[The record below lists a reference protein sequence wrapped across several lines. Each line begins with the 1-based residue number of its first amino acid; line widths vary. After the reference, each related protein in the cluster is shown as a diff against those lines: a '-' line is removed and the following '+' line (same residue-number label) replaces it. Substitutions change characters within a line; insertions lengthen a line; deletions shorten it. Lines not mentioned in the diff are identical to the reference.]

1 MYAEVSLA
9 KTSRGI
15 DKLYHYSVPA
25 ELKGVI
31 KVGHQVRVP
40 FGFRK
45 EIGYVVGFVDKP
57 EVSKVKDIIEI
68 ISPYPLFSEK
78 SVKLVRWLAGYYCS
92 FFITALRLAMPPGV
106 KKSEV
111 RKRVK
116 ATKPVSKPEAG
127 DSAEQRAT
135 GIDTGIGSVTEF
147 TGLKLTM
154 EQETALNKIKQAIDQ
169 NKLEKFLLYGIT
181 GSGKTEIYLQA
192 IAHLLAKGKSSIVM
206 VPEISLTPQLVQR
219 FRDRFQDHI
228 ALLHSELTEKQ
239 RRAEW
244 ERAASGQARIV
255 LGTRSA
261 VFAPVS
267 NLGLIVLDEEY
278 EVTYK
283 SEKSPRYHARE
294 VAIKLAELNNAVVVM
309 GSATPSIETYYKAE
323 TGEYQKLVLP
333 KRIDDRPLPPV
344 ELIDMRQELKN
355 GNFSILSERLREE
368 LRQTLER
375 GEQAILFMNRLGYFT
390 FVMCREC
397 GLTIECPRCSVSLVY
412 HSGDFRLHCSR
423 CGYSTDAPVICP
435 RCQSTSIKYF
445 GTGTQRIEDEVAKV
459 FPAARILRYDRNTV
473 AKRGSHE
480 AFFAAFAEGKADVLI
495 GTQMVT
501 KGLDVAKVTLVGA
514 VSADTA
520 LNIPDFRSAEHTFQ
534 LLTQVAGRAGRH
546 HLPGKV
552 IIQSYNPEHYAIQA
566 AAKHDYEMFYRQELK
581 HRQELDYPPFT
592 KLISLLI
599 SGAAQNKVAKVA
611 DDIAGFL
618 NRRLSQGILGPAPA
632 AITRLRGDWRYRIL
646 LKGGDLRG
654 AVEETLQKVVV
665 PREINVTIDVDP
677 LSLL

>member
-1 MYAEVSLA
+1 MYAEIALA
-9 KTSRGI
+9 KASRGI
-15 DKLYHYSVPA
+15 DRLYHYSIPE
-25 ELKGVI
+25 ELKSQVQI
-31 KVGHQVRVP
+31 GHQVRVP

-45 EIGYVVGFVDKP
+45 EIGYVVGFVEKA

-68 ISPYPLFSEK
+68 TSAYPLFSAR
-78 SVKLVRWLAGYYCS
+78 SVELVKWLADHYYS
-92 FFITALRLAMPPGV
+92 FFITALRLAMPPGIRKSETRKKV
-106 KKSEV
+106 KKPVANRETNSSIEV
-111 RKRVK
+111 VNEPAAGLPLTDDQQSALDEIIKTIDAK
-116 ATKPVSKPEAG
+116 KPG
-127 DSAEQRAT
+127 
-135 GIDTGIGSVTEF
+135 
-147 TGLKLTM
+147 
-154 EQETALNKIKQAIDQ
+154 
-169 NKLEKFLLYGIT
+169 KFLLYGIT
-181 GSGKTEIYLQA
+181 GSGKTEVYLQA
-192 IAHLLAKGKSSIVM
+192 IAYLLGKGKSSIVM

-219 FRDRFQDHI
+219 FRDRFHDHI

-239 RRAEW
+239 RREEW
-244 ERAASGQARIV
+244 ERVASGAARIV

-309 GSATPSIETYYKAE
+309 GSATPSIETYYKTE
-323 TGEYQKLVLP
+323 TGEYQKLSLP

-344 ELIDMRQELKN
+344 ELVDMRNELKN
-355 GNFSILSERLREE
+355 KNFSILSERLREE
-368 LRQTLER
+368 LRQTLESR
-375 GEQAILFMNRLGYFT
+375 EQAILFMNRLGYFT
-390 FVMCREC
+390 FVMCRAC

-423 CGYSTDAPVICP
+423 CGYTTDSPVICP
-435 RCQSTSIKYF
+435 RCQSSSIKYF

-480 AFFAAFAEGKADVLI
+480 TFFAAFAAGEADVLI

-501 KGLDVAKVTLVGA
+501 KGLDIAKVTLVGA

-566 AAKHDYEMFYRQELK
+566 AAKHDYGSFYRQELK
-581 HRQELDYPPFT
+581 NREELDYPPFSQ
-592 KLISLLI
+592 LISILI
-599 SGAAQNKVAKVA
+599 SGPAQDRVAKTA
-611 DDIAGFL
+611 DDVAGFL
-618 NRRLSQGILGPAPA
+618 GRRLSQGVLGPAPA
-632 AITRLRGDWRYRIL
+632 AINRLRGEWRYRIL
-646 LKGGDLRG
+646 LKGKKLAELHD
-654 AVEETLQKVVV
+654 AVKETLQKVVI
-665 PREINVTIDVDP
+665 PGEINVTIDVEP